1 MKNLKTPFAV
11 SLLITLSIACSGK
24 SGENH
29 SQMNDSDT
37 HEMHEAEPAEKIAP
51 TISTVAFKEESMT
64 QIFSAYLALKD
75 ALVQTDGEKVSAEAK
90 KLETLLTEAKYNSIR
105 EDAKKIAESTDPKVQ
120 RQSFIS
126 LSDQMITL
134 AKNSELVAGNLFLQH
149 CPMANGNKGANWII
163 LSEEINNPYFGDK
176 MLKCGSVTEEIQGI
190 AKQ

>member
-1 MKNLKTPFAV
+1 MKNLRTPFAV
-11 SLLITLSIACSGK
+11 SLLIALSIACSGK

-37 HEMHEAEPAEKIAP
+37 HEMHEAEPAEKISA
-51 TISTVAFKEESMT
+51 TTSTVAFKEELTT
-64 QIFSAYLALKD
+64 QIFSAYFALKD
-75 ALVQTDGEKVSAEAK
+75 ALVQTDGEKVSVEAK
-90 KLETLLTEAKYNSIR
+90 KLEALLTEAKYNSIR
-105 EDAKKIAESTDPKVQ
+105 EDVQKIAESTDPKIQ
-120 RQSFIS
+120 RESFIS

-149 CPMANGNKGANWII
+149 CPMANGNKGANWIS